1 MKELVMA
8 ENTEIGLAAGKI
20 WTYLDKNGSSSVA
33 KITTETGLAK
43 NDVQR
48 GIGWLAKED
57 KLIFE
62 LKGRVEM
69 LSLK

>member
-1 MKELVMA
+1 MTA
-8 ENTEIGLAAGKI
+8 ITDIGAAAGKI
-20 WTYLDKNGSSSVA
+20 WHYLEKNGSSSVT
-33 KITTETGLAK
+33 KITTDTGLGK

-48 GIGWLAKED
+48 AIGWLAKEN
-57 KLIFE
+57 KLVIE

>member
-1 MKELVMA
+1 L
-8 ENTEIGLAAGKI
+8 G
-20 WTYLDKNGSSSVA
+20 
-33 KITTETGLAK
+33 K

-48 GIGWLAKED
+48 AIGWLAKEN
-57 KLIFE
+57 KLVIE

>member
-1 MKELVMA
+1 MTA
-8 ENTEIGLAAGKI
+8 ITEIGVAAGKI
-20 WTYLDKNGSSSVA
+20 WHYLEKNGSSSVT
-33 KITTETGLAK
+33 KVTTDTGIAK

-48 GIGWLAKED
+48 AIGWLAKEG
-57 KLIFE
+57 KLAIE